1 MAESGKGLRPLVLDA
16 SVAINL
22 LATGQPWSILTA
34 LGFRA
39 HVPEQVLREVVRC
52 PITQRAYSDEKHPFR
67 ISPNVEIVQLASA
80 EVEDF
85 VAIAQHVGDG
95 EAASIAVALAR
106 KLPLALDDRRAR
118 STAKARDGTIG
129 LIWTTELLRHPT
141 LKAAFSAD
149 DIDAFFADAIRHAR
163 MYVPKDG

>member
-1 MAESGKGLRPLVLDA
+1 MVESGERFRPLVLDA

-22 LATGQPWSILTA
+22 LATGQPWSILTT

-39 HVPEQVLREVVRC
+39 YVPEQVLSEVVRC
-52 PITQRAYSDEKHPFR
+52 PITRRAYSDDKHPFR
-67 ISPNVEIVQLASA
+67 ISPNVEIVQLSSA

-106 KLPLALDDRRAR
+106 RLPLALDDRRAR
-118 STAKARDGTIG
+118 TIAKARDGAIC
-129 LIWTTELLRHPT
+129 LIWTTELLRHPR

-149 DIDAFFADAIRHAR
+149 EADAFFADAIRHAR
-163 MYVPKDG
+163 MHVPKDG

>member
-1 MAESGKGLRPLVLDA
+1 MVDRREGIRPLVLDA

-22 LATGQPWSILTA
+22 LATGQPWTILTA

-39 HVPEQVLREVVRC
+39 HVPEQVLREVARC
-52 PITQRAYSDEKHPFR
+52 PITKRAYSEDKHPFR
-67 ISPNVEIVQLASA
+67 ISPNVEIVQLAST
-80 EVEDF
+80 EVENF

-106 KLPLALDDRRAR
+106 RLPLALDDRRAR
-118 STAKARDGTIG
+118 NIAKARDGAID
-129 LIWTTELLRHPT
+129 LVWTTELLRHPR
-141 LKAAFSAD
+141 LRAAFSAD
-149 DIDAFFADAIRHAR
+149 EANAFFADAIRHAR

>member
-1 MAESGKGLRPLVLDA
+1 MAEGGKGLRPLVLDA

-22 LATGQPWSILTA
+22 LATGQPWSILAA
-34 LGFRA
+34 LDFRA

-52 PITQRAYSDEKHPFR
+52 PITKRGYENDEKHPFR
-67 ISPNVEIVQLASA
+67 ISPNVEIVQLSNA

-106 KLPLALDDRRAR
+106 RLPLALDDRRAR
-118 STAKARDGTIG
+118 SIAKARGGTIS
-129 LIWTTELLRHPT
+129 LVWTTELLRNPA
-141 LKAAFSAD
+141 LKHAFSAD
-149 DIDAFFADAIRHAR
+149 QADAFFADAIRHAR
-163 MYVPKDG
+163 MYVPK